1 MTTNSSAL
9 ESYRGSHASEG
20 YGGHYDLTYRQGYYF
35 YQWEYLEK
43 PLLEKVLAAVP
54 GRESKAYLDFACGTG
69 RIISVG
75 AEFFHSATGVDI
87 SESMLREARVKVG
100 TAEFI
105 QRDIT
110 SEPLNRHFDV
120 ITAFRFFLN
129 AEPQL
134 SSAVLRELHALLNP
148 DGLLI
153 TNIHMNSASVTGLA
167 YRLRNKLTGR
177 TVANVRSFADFSREL
192 ESHGFRITQVHWYS
206 VLPRTGWRLGW
217 LPKYF
222 MKPVE
227 AMAKKVPG
235 LAKFSQ
241 NFLVVCEKVGS

>member
-1 MTTNSSAL
+1 MTTTSSAL

-20 YGGHYDLTYRQGYYF
+20 YGGHYDGTYRQGYYH

-43 PLLEKVLAAVP
+43 PLLKSVFAAIP
-54 GRESKAYLDFACGTG
+54 NRASKDYLDFACGTG

-75 AEFFHSATGVDI
+75 AGLFRSATGVDI
-87 SESMLREARVKVG
+87 SESMLREARGKAD

-110 SEPLNRHFDV
+110 REPLDRQFDV

-129 AEPQL
+129 AEPEL
-134 SSAVLRELHALLNP
+134 SSAVLRELHARLKP

-153 TNIHMNSASVTGLA
+153 ANIHMNSASVTGLA
-167 YRLRNKLTGR
+167 YRLRNAFAGR
-177 TVANVRSFADFSREL
+177 TIAKVRSLADFTRQLDE
-192 ESHGFRITQVHWYS
+192 HGFRIVQIHWYS

-217 LPKYF
+217 IPKYL

-227 AMAKKVPG
+227 AMARRVPG
-235 LAKFSQ
+235 FMRFSQ
-241 NFLVVCEKVGS
+241 SFLLVCEKAAP